1 MIKSRRERL
10 RTIAVA
16 LPLTVL
22 SLIAVNACSG
32 AAEDDPAGASGPLV
46 GVASPAAVLIC
57 EADDAAAVENAL
69 ADDPFRA
76 EDLLDRADITEWNPV
91 LGVFAS

>member
-1 MIKSRRERL
+1 MAFYVVNYHYRNDPRLEEVRPRHREFLATLVERGVL
-10 RTIAVA
+10 R
-16 LPLTVL
+16 
-22 SLIAVNACSG
+22 
-32 AAEDDPAGASGPLV
+32 ASGPLV